1 MCLVQVWASYGW
13 LRPQLSH
20 VLHLSPDG
28 PCSHKVHRA
37 PVCPLVAC
45 RLWTLVPRNFP
56 ELAARLSNSG
66 TTAVREAASL
76 PEHSLQLQLIADQ
89 KEQFML
95 SLTSAGLKAA
105 EQLSNDSYAAE
116 GSEEEGDVAGDPGR
130 EANWATLRHTA
141 HVALMLRGLGLLREP
156 DMLGM
161 QADAEEQYNLLR

>member
-1 MCLVQVWASYGW
+1 L
-13 LRPQLSH
+13 
-20 VLHLSPDG
+20 LHAFL
-28 PCSHKVHRA
+28 
-37 PVCPLVAC
+37 LVAC

-116 GSEEEGDVAGDPGR
+116 GAEEEGDAAGDPGR

-156 DMLGM
+156 EMLGM
-161 QADAEEQYNLLR
+161 QADDEEQYNLLR